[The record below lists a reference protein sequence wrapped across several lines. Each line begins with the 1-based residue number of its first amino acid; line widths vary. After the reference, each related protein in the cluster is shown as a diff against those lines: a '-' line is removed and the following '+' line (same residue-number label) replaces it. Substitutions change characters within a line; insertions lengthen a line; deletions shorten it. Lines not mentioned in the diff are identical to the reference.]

1 MAEASFGESAQFNNV
16 AATSSKGLRDSL
28 YNTSP
33 DTTSELTKI
42 ARVLVRFDHVASFIE
57 NANHYVVGAAAV
69 HRVADRVADRIW
81 LAIPQATKRQHIRN

>member
-1 MAEASFGESAQFNNV
+1 MVEASFGESAQFNNV

-42 ARVLVRFDHVASFIE
+42 ALALVRFDHVASIIV
-57 NANHYVVGAAAV
+57 NANHGVM
-69 HRVADRVADRIW
+69 
-81 LAIPQATKRQHIRN
+81 